1 MKSDVPHNPKIYHIV
16 HIDRLTSI
24 IADQYLL
31 SDAMVQERNLNG
43 TTIGMTQIKERRLL
57 IPLTNY
63 PNLCVGACVPFYF
76 CPRSIMLYMFFRNNH
91 SDISYVGGQDP
102 IIHLIA
108 DLGKTVAWA
117 ETQKK
122 RWVFTDANAGSY
134 YFNDFSNLSELS
146 RIDWN
151 AVQATSWHD
160 VKEAKQ
166 AEFLIEERFPWELVE
181 GIGVY
186 SMVQY
191 EQVNSI
197 LESATHRP
205 PVKVLRNWY
214 Y

>member
-16 HIDRLTSI
+16 HINRLASV
-24 IADQYLL
+24 IAEQYLF
-31 SDAMVQERNLNG
+31 SDATVQQRDLNG
-43 TTIGMTQIKERRLL
+43 TSIGMTQIKERRMR
-57 IPLTNY
+57 ISLTNY
-63 PNLCVGACVPFYF
+63 PDLCVGACVPFYF
-76 CPRSIMLYMFFRNNH
+76 CPRSIMLYMFNMDNH
-91 SDISYVGGQDP
+91 PDICYAGGQEP
-102 IIHLIA
+102 IVHLVA

-117 ETQKK
+117 EAQKK

-134 YFNDFSNLSELS
+134 YFNDFADLNKLD
-146 RIDWN
+146 RIDWS
-151 AVQATSWHD
+151 AVKATSWSD

-191 EQVNSI
+191 KQVNSI
-197 LESATHRP
+197 LESIAHRP
-205 PVKVLRNWY
+205 PAKVLREWY